1 MILSII
7 GVGLIGGSIAKS
19 LKENNFCKEIIGI
32 DNNSAH
38 INKALEL
45 GIIDKSTSLDNA
57 IKISDLIIIAVPMDA
72 IAKLLPVILDK
83 IKPHQTLMDMG
94 STKSFLKKISKHK
107 NRGRFVATHPM
118 AGTEY
123 SGPEAAVSKLFDN
136 KKTVICNRQE
146 SDPDALS
153 IVENLYKKLNM
164 QIIYMDGIAHD
175 IHAAYVSHISH
186 ISSFALALTV
196 LDKEKEEER
205 IFDMAGGGF
214 SSTVRLAKS
223 AASTWTPIF
232 MENNENLLDVLDVMI
247 DKLNN
252 IKKILSEKNETE
264 LYKLIQEANKIKKI
278 IA

>member
-1 MILSII
+1 MIVSILGI
-7 GVGLIGGSIAKS
+7 GLIGGSLAKS
-19 LKENNFCKEIIGI
+19 LKENNLSKEIIGI
-32 DNNSAH
+32 DNNIEH

-45 GIIDKSTSLDNA
+45 GIIDKTDTLEHA
-57 IKISDLIIIAVPMDA
+57 IAQSDLIIVAVPMDA
-72 IAKLLPVILDK
+72 IANLLPQILDQ
-83 IKPHQTLMDMG
+83 IKPHQTLMDVG
-94 STKSFLKKISKHK
+94 STKSFLKHITKHK
-107 NRGRFVATHPM
+107 NRGRFVASHPM

-123 SGPEAAVSKLFDN
+123 SGPEAAVSKLFDK
-136 KKTVICNRQE
+136 KKTVICDPQK
-146 SDPDALS
+146 SDADALQL
-153 IVENLYKKLNM
+153 VERLYKKLNM
-164 QIIYMDGIAHD
+164 KIIYMDGEAHD

-232 MENNENLLDVLDVMI
+232 MENNDNVLDVLNVMI

-252 IKKILSEKNETE
+252 IKSLLSEKNDNE